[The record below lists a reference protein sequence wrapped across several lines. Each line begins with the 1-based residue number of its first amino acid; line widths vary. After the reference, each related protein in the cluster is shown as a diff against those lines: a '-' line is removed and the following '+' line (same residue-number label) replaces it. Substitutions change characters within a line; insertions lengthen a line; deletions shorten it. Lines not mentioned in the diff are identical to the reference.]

1 VHVDYHPENVA
12 SPAHWIYEP
21 REDEEHHR
29 LLLRHNFC
37 EGARGHWTETNARRS
52 RAADGTRFVNEF
64 AYPVSTVGK
73 PAAIRAIVDWFRG
86 RGIIAIGRWGT
97 WEHMNSD
104 VAVDLALKAAE
115 ECLGS

>member
-1 VHVDYHPENVA
+1 
-12 SPAHWIYEP
+12 
-21 REDEEHHR
+21 
-29 LLLRHNFC
+29 LLRHNFC

-86 RGIIAIGRWGT
+86 RGIIAIGRSGT